1 MPAVIVIPA
10 HQGLPEGT
18 SGTLSATLR
27 DETGTVIDISAV
39 TATVATLHDHKGAVV
54 NFRNAQDVY
63 GVNGGSWA
71 SGGVF
76 TLLLTPADTQVVSG
90 PEFQLRK
97 LGLIVTH
104 SSGKKAPQEVW
115 FYVRRLST
123 I

>member
-10 HQGLPEGT
+10 SQAVPEGT
-18 SGTLSATLR
+18 SGTLSATMR
-27 DETGTVIDISAV
+27 DDTGAVIDISAV
-39 TATVATLHDHKGAVV
+39 TATTATLHDHKGAVV
-54 NFRNAQDVY
+54 NSRNAQDVY
-63 GVNGGSWA
+63 GVNGGSWT

-76 TLLLTPADTQVVSG
+76 ELALTPADTQVSAG

-97 LGLIVTH
+97 LGLVATH
-104 SSGKKAPQEVW
+104 SAGKKAPQEIW